1 MADGLS
7 NRQAGWPVDRQT
19 GKPKN
24 IHTDRK
30 TDRQIEK
37 QIGNSIKGPWNL
49 MELSLRMWQG
59 PPNLQF
65 RGLIRYFFLHD

>member
-24 IHTDRK
+24 IQTYRK

-37 QIGNSIKGPWNL
+37 QIGKTIKGPWNL
-49 MELSLRMWQG
+49 IEL
-59 PPNLQF
+59 
-65 RGLIRYFFLHD
+65 